1 MIELY
6 VSITC
11 PFCQKV
17 ERAARELGLTEGRE
31 YRLIDAQP
39 NTPGRDVV
47 LKTGGKAMVP
57 FMIDGHT
64 SMYESDDIITYL
76 KNRFETR

>member
-6 VSITC
+6 MRNDC

-17 ERAARELGLTEGRE
+17 LHATREFKLKEGE
-31 YRLIDAQP
+31 DFVVIDASAG
-39 NTPGRDVV
+39 TPGRDVV

-57 FMIDGHT
+57 FLIDGDT
-64 SMYESDDIITYL
+64 SMYESEDIISYL
-76 KNRFETR
+76 KGTLTE

>member
-6 VSITC
+6 ISATC

-17 ERAARELGLTEGRE
+17 ERAARELGLIEGKD
-31 YRLIDAQP
+31 YKLIDARP

-47 LKTGGKAMVP
+47 LKTGGRAMVP
-57 FMIDGHT
+57 FMIDGGT

-76 KNRFETR
+76 KNRFDK